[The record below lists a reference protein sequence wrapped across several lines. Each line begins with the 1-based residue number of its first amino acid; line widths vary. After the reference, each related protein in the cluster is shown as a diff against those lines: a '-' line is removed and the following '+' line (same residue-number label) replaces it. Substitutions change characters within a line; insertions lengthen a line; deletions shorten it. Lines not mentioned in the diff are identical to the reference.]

1 MVYDNLVGSNIY
13 GKTSI
18 YRENKR
24 GIFQIKI
31 ENTVFILCFNNLPP
45 CDLVVLEVLIWIYN
59 IKNK

>member
-18 YRENKR
+18 YRENKH

-31 ENTVFILCFNNLPP
+31 ENTVFILCFNNLP
-45 CDLVVLEVLIWIYN
+45 LVIS
-59 IKNK
+59 